1 MVKQQVGS
9 LSFHLWSP
17 AENVHQVCHGDGVPK
32 VVCPTAGMVHGQM
45 KGTDHGYC

>member
-1 MVKQQVGS
+1 MVKQHVGS

-17 AENVHQVCHGDGVPK
+17 AGNVHHGDGVPK

-45 KGTDHGYC
+45 KGTDHGFC